1 LTSFSEALVGTI
13 GRSMACIP
21 SSATLWSPVPAKTC
35 LSPVAVSSVF
45 SEFHDPATS
54 PATPVAVA
62 ADELGELDFDDGK
75 PVILT
80 GLPFQTLF
88 RRFKFEN

>member
-1 LTSFSEALVGTI
+1 
-13 GRSMACIP
+13 
-21 SSATLWSPVPAKTC
+21 
-35 LSPVAVSSVF
+35 
-45 SEFHDPATS
+45 
-54 PATPVAVA
+54 VAVA

-75 PVILT
+75 PVIPT